1 MAAGHPVVRVVLLAV
16 EAVHGKAFLRVVAS
30 FLLEVVAFRQEV
42 EGFPREV
49 EAYLLGAEAFRLEEA
64 PSLVVAS
71 AAVLTTQ
78 TYNSIQSAH
87 QFNLLF
93 TILPI

>member
-1 MAAGHPVVRVVLLAV
+1 M
-16 EAVHGKAFLRVVAS
+16 VAS
-30 FLLEVVAFRQEV
+30 FLLEVVASFRQEV

-49 EAYLLGAEAFRLEEA
+49 EAYLLEAEAFRLEEA

-71 AAVLTTQ
+71 VAVLTTQ